1 MTMEFAKTAPKTL
14 LQQLIYM
21 TSELPVRIIINITC
35 NISKKIREYTSIKPM
50 LVAIDYGLFYTSQR
64 LHVLGIHTDKFSE
77 ETQLCIKNILKFN
90 EKLALCITTCIITAS
105 KDIKNELRKKTFIK
119 KIQQGPALLI
129 KLIIKNINK
138 GLCGNKVISKEN
150 VNVFFQ
156 SLIRY
161 TKFCITISIAFI
173 LVPCPILERSKISKF
188 TEKLP
193 AMGYGEVNYIARISF
208 AIAALCVLHLLLGYK
223 EHIID
228 TYMSAASHF
237 ILTAVSAVTFTS
249 MIIAPRDG
257 ANKFVIVNII
267 IAFLLCWFCSP
278 VIFALS

>member
-1 MTMEFAKTAPKTL
+1 
-14 LQQLIYM
+14 
-21 TSELPVRIIINITC
+21 
-35 NISKKIREYTSIKPM
+35 
-50 LVAIDYGLFYTSQR
+50 
-64 LHVLGIHTDKFSE
+64 
-77 ETQLCIKNILKFN
+77 
-90 EKLALCITTCIITAS
+90 
-105 KDIKNELRKKTFIK
+105 
-119 KIQQGPALLI
+119 
-129 KLIIKNINK
+129 
-138 GLCGNKVISKEN
+138 
-150 VNVFFQ
+150 
-156 SLIRY
+156 
-161 TKFCITISIAFI
+161 
-173 LVPCPILERSKISKF
+173 
-188 TEKLP
+188 
-193 AMGYGEVNYIARISF
+193 MGYGEVNYIARISF